1 MLDNVPSS
9 PVNYEFLV
17 GKNSDTER
25 ETKERERESRYV
37 YVVEVTRGFVCGRRR
52 DTRYPSFEQ
61 RAGIKTDSSSSAS
74 SGLWLVLSLLT
85 RRKRIIKEKREKREK
100 KEGR

>member
-61 RAGIKTDSSSSAS
+61 RAGIKTDSSSAS